1 MAHRQLS
8 SRFVTERRRLPG
20 VRTSG
25 TTRMTVAADGEGL
38 VLVDLSHAGCAVEAR
53 QAFSPGD
60 ELYLTFTLD
69 TCLSFIVPVRVMY
82 SRPARRARRAG
93 LQHLV
98 GFEFVVA
105 KQPDIHRVV
114 EILLEASDETLSVH

>member
-1 MAHRQLS
+1 MGHRHFS
-8 SRFVTERRRLPG
+8 SRSVAERRRLPG
-20 VRTSG
+20 VKTGG
-25 TTRMTVAADGEGL
+25 TPRMAVSADGEGL

-53 QAFSPGD
+53 QAFRSGD

-69 TCLSFIVPVRVMY
+69 SCLSFIVPVRVMY
-82 SRPARRARRAG
+82 SRPSRRLRPAG

-105 KQPDIHRVV
+105 RQPGIHRVV
-114 EILLEASDETLSVH
+114 EILLEASDTPLSVH